1 MNEKLTMTLKWLS
14 YVALFFCAVWF
25 VFLCYQSYHQVFDT
39 TGNHIHWE
47 AKQNQVLFVSAVF
60 ILYFLLTL
68 AMIGVCVAFILNT
81 IRGIKNE
88 ELFPRKN
95 IRLIF
100 IAALLIFLQTVASDN
115 LSQAFIVRGPGI
127 ISLTSNPFV
136 QSLIVLIF
144 GILYKMAH
152 QVAAEHDLTV

>member
-1 MNEKLTMTLKWLS
+1 MNEKLAMTLRWLS
-14 YVALFFCAVWF
+14 YVALLFCAAWF

-39 TGNHIHWE
+39 TGSHIHWE

>member
-14 YVALFFCAVWF
+14 YVALFFCAAWF

>member
-14 YVALFFCAVWF
+14 YVALFFCVAWF

-39 TGNHIHWE
+39 TGSHIHWE

>member
-1 MNEKLTMTLKWLS
+1 MNEKLAMTLRWLS
-14 YVALFFCAVWF
+14 YVALFFCAAWF

-39 TGNHIHWE
+39 TGSHIHWE

>member
-1 MNEKLTMTLKWLS
+1 MNEKLAMTLRWLS
-14 YVALFFCAVWF
+14 YVALLFCAAWF

-39 TGNHIHWE
+39 TGSHIHWE

-115 LSQAFIVRGPGI
+115 LSQAFIVRGPSI

>member
-39 TGNHIHWE
+39 TGSHIHWE
-47 AKQNQVLFVSAVF
+47 AKQNQVL
-60 ILYFLLTL
+60 
-68 AMIGVCVAFILNT
+68 
-81 IRGIKNE
+81 GIQYE
-88 ELFPRKN
+88 ELFPKKN

-100 IAALLIFLQTVASDN
+100 IAAILLFLQTVASDN
-115 LSQAFIVRGPGI
+115 LNQAFISEGPAAI
-127 ISLTSNPFV
+127 ALTSNPFV
-136 QSLIVLIF
+136 QSLILLVF
-144 GILYKMAH
+144 GILYKMGY

>member
-14 YVALFFCAVWF
+14 YVALFFCVVWF

-39 TGNHIHWE
+39 TGSHIHWE

-136 QSLIVLIF
+136 QSLIVLIV

>member
-39 TGNHIHWE
+39 TGSHIHWE
-47 AKQNQVLFVSAVF
+47 AKQNQVLFVSTV
-60 ILYFLLTL
+60 
-68 AMIGVCVAFILNT
+68 
-81 IRGIKNE
+81 GIQYE
-88 ELFPRKN
+88 ELFPKKN

-100 IAALLIFLQTVASDN
+100 IAAILLFLQTVASDN
-115 LSQAFIVRGPGI
+115 LNQAFISEGPAAI
-127 ISLTSNPFV
+127 ALTSNPFV
-136 QSLIVLIF
+136 QSLILLVF
-144 GILYKMAH
+144 GILYKMGY

>member
-1 MNEKLTMTLKWLS
+1 MNEKLTMTLRWLS
-14 YVALFFCAVWF
+14 YMALFFCAAWF

-39 TGNHIHWE
+39 TGSHIHWE

>member
-1 MNEKLTMTLKWLS
+1 MNENLAMTLRWLS
-14 YVALFFCAVWF
+14 YVALFFCAAWF

-39 TGNHIHWE
+39 TGSHIHWE

>member
-14 YVALFFCAVWF
+14 YVALFFCAAWF

-39 TGNHIHWE
+39 TGSHIHWE

-88 ELFPRKN
+88 ELFPKKN

>member
-14 YVALFFCAVWF
+14 YVALFFCVDWF

-39 TGNHIHWE
+39 TGSHIHWE

-115 LSQAFIVRGPGI
+115 LSQAFIVKGPGI

>member
-1 MNEKLTMTLKWLS
+1 MIEKLTMTLKWLS

-39 TGNHIHWE
+39 TGSHIHWE

>member
-39 TGNHIHWE
+39 TGSHI
-47 AKQNQVLFVSAVF
+47 
-60 ILYFLLTL
+60 LTL
-68 AMIGVCVAFILNT
+68 AVIGVCVAFFINL
-81 IRGIKNE
+81 IKGIQHE
-88 ELFPRKN
+88 ELFPKKN

-100 IAALLIFLQTVASDN
+100 IAVLLIFLQTVASDN
-115 LSQAFIVRGPGI
+115 LDQAFISEGPAAI
-127 ISLTSNPFV
+127 ALTSNPFV
-136 QSLIVLIF
+136 QSLILLVF
-144 GILYKMAH
+144 GILYKMGC

>member
-14 YVALFFCAVWF
+14 YVALFFCVVWF

-39 TGNHIHWE
+39 TGSHIHWE

>member
-14 YVALFFCAVWF
+14 YVALFFCVVWF

-39 TGNHIHWE
+39 TGSHIHWE

-60 ILYFLLTL
+60 LLYIVLTL
-68 AMIGVCVAFILNT
+68 AVIGICVVFFINL
-81 IRGIKNE
+81 IKGIQHE
-88 ELFPRKN
+88 ELFPKKN

-100 IAALLIFLQTVASDN
+100 IAAVLLFLQTVASDN